1 MTLSPPIL
9 TRLTP
14 EAIESFLGL
23 FEVYEKQGGT
33 VSLSNC
39 LPRQILEPINL
50 LKKDTRTTI
59 LTKEEDEEDSAFTG
73 RKSAQENQTTKAILA
88 FLRAK
93 IEFQHFND
101 AEAAFGRTIMKTGE
115 EDPLERVMAY
125 AYAFSKV
132 AAKCENLEFVTSEA
146 KERYLLEKFAN
157 GVRPQALRNSLQGM
171 LRSGMIESLE
181 DAIEEVE
188 AELKVI
194 RKMERYTR
202 SIDAQ
207 NEVTN
212 QLKWKDDVKT
222 CSHFASCFLLN
233 APSQSTPSSS
243 QISHKSC
250 KYFRPNSFIKV
261 DHPPSSSCSI
271 NVSNRSH
278 PGLTTSS
285 GSTPSQNLSTGNLL
299 SIPILINGQSL
310 SGIIETGAEV
320 STITPDLVDLF
331 NLTVNPTSHNVPTA
345 DQSTAFA
352 LGTISVKLSL
362 KLAPPAQQVTLNSC
376 LFVLKGTNQVLI
388 GADVLRLL
396 GIMTDSTIHL
406 NVL

>member
-1 MTLSPPIL
+1 MTLSLPIL
-9 TRLTP
+9 TRLTQ
-14 EAIESFLGL
+14 EAIESFLDL

-59 LTKEEDEEDSAFTG
+59 LTKEEDEEDSAFTE
-73 RKSAQENQTTKAILA
+73 RKSAQENQTTKAILT

-93 IEFQHFND
+93 IQFQHFND
-101 AEAAFGRTIMKTGE
+101 AEAASGRTIMKTGE

-132 AAKCENLEFVTSEA
+132 AANCENLKFVTSEA

-194 RKMERYTR
+194 KKMERYTR

-222 CSHFASCFLLN
+222 CSHCKKRGHTVDSCFLLN
-233 APSQSTPSSS
+233 APSQSTPSSF
-243 QISHKSC
+243 QISHKSS

-271 NVSNRSH
+271 NVSNLSH

-310 SGIIETGAEV
+310 SGIIDTGAEV

-331 NLTVNPTSHNVPTA
+331 NLTVNPTSHTVLTA

-352 LGTISVKLSL
+352 SGTTSVKLSL
-362 KLAPPAQQVTLNSC
+362 KLAPPALSHTEFLPLCIKRNQS
-376 LFVLKGTNQVLI
+376 GTNW
-388 GADVLRLL
+388 
-396 GIMTDSTIHL
+396 S
-406 NVL
+406 